1 MFQDWQTHKP
11 ETIRCELLWEYDLS
25 SLGWDWHRMK
35 NVVVRRVFEQGLESD
50 YYAMFQL
57 YGGFEGVREIVKNM
71 PYLEPREI
79 AFACVLLK
87 LKREELYCLKRKLLR
102 EKLFNS

>member
-1 MFQDWQTHKP
+1 MFQDWQTHKQ
-11 ETIRCELLWEYDLS
+11 ETIRRELLWEYDLS
-25 SLGWDWHRMK
+25 SPAWDWHRMK

-50 YYAMFQL
+50 YYAMFQM
-57 YGGFEGVREIVKNM
+57 YGGFEGVGEIVKNM

-87 LKREELYCLKRKLLR
+87 LKKEDLYCLMEHTVGKKY
-102 EKLFNS
+102 KSD